1 MTPSTPK
8 RTLTRTMTRLTG
20 AGLAATVIGWGGYA
34 AVTWWRYGK
43 GAGEGSPNPLLDPI
57 LPHPEVRERH
67 ETRVRAPADRTW
79 AAAEDLDLAR
89 SPVVSAIFSAREL
102 LMGSKTAENSQPR
115 RFLDQ
120 IRALGWRQLAGE
132 PGRALVFGAVTQ
144 PWEVNVVFRGL
155 DPEEFARFD
164 QPGYAAIAWTLEVHP
179 VAPDESIFRTETRV
193 RTTDPHSRE
202 RFRRYWSVMSPGIR
216 LIRLE
221 SLRLIRKDAAH
232 RRS

>member
-1 MTPSTPK
+1 MTLA
-8 RTLTRTMTRLTG
+8 RILRLAG
-20 AGLAATVIGWGGYA
+20 AGLAATAVGWGGYA

-43 GAGEGSPNPLLDPI
+43 DADAGLPNPLLDGF

-89 SPVVSAIFSAREL
+89 SPVIRAIFSAREL
-102 LMGSKTAENSQPR
+102 LMGSKAAGNRQPSG
-115 RFLDQ
+115 FLDQ
-120 IRALGWRQLAGE
+120 IRALGWRQLAEE

-144 PWEVNVVFRGL
+144 PWEANVVFRGL
-155 DPEEFARFD
+155 DPDEFARFD
-164 QPGYAAIAWTLEVHP
+164 QPGYAAIAWTFEVHP

-193 RTTDPHSRE
+193 RTTDPHSCE
-202 RFRRYWSVMSPGIR
+202 RFRRYWSIMSPGIR

-221 SLRLIRKDAAH
+221 SLRLIRTDAEH
-232 RRS
+232 RAS